1 MSETAATVETR
12 ELEGL
17 TIPTPGTFRLDP
29 THSQVGFV
37 VRHMKVAK
45 VRGRFQDYTG
55 SIQIGE
61 EPTDTRVEVTVK
73 TESVDTREEARDAH
87 LRSADFFE
95 SAVHAEMSFVSTK
108 VEHRGDNEFELT
120 GDLTIKGVTKPVVL
134 HVEFDGVIQDPY
146 GNQRIGFS
154 ASGEIDRYDYGL
166 NWNAAI
172 EAGGLVVSRK
182 VTLEIEV
189 EAIRSA

>member
-61 EPTDTRVEVTVK
+61 EPTDTKVEVTVK

-95 SAVHAEMSFVSTK
+95 SEVHAEMSFVSTK
-108 VEHRGDNEFELT
+108 VEHLGGNEFELT

>member
-1 MSETAATVETR
+1 MSETSATVETR

-61 EPTDTRVEVTVK
+61 EPTDTKVEVTVK

-95 SAVHAEMSFVSTK
+95 SEVHAEMSFVSTK
-108 VEHRGDNEFELT
+108 VEHLGGNEFELT

>member
-95 SAVHAEMSFVSTK
+95 SEVHAEMSFVSTK
-108 VEHRGDNEFELT
+108 VEHLGGNEFELT